1 VRDQPRSPSRKA
13 VMKTH
18 IEKCIL
24 ALTLVCLAPG
34 AGISQQKTGTSDTS
48 LGDIARQLKA
58 QKPKAAKPAYVFT
71 NDNLTPASPA
81 STITGTPPD
90 KKPTDE
96 TSPKDK
102 KKTGAAHDETYYR
115 AKLSELKDNLDMH
128 TRELEVQQQKLGQ
141 NQTQYYPDPNK
152 TLQQEYSR
160 KDINTLGKDIEEK
173 KQQIADDQ
181 KAIDDLHEQLRQES
195 GDPAWLR

>member
-1 VRDQPRSPSRKA
+1 
-13 VMKTH
+13 MKTH
-18 IEKCIL
+18 IEKFIF
-24 ALTLVCLAPG
+24 ALILVCLAPG
-34 AGISQQKTGTSDTS
+34 AGVSQQNTGTSDTS

-58 QKPKAAKPAYVFT
+58 QKPKVPKPAYVFT
-71 NDNLTPASPA
+71 NDNLSPASPA
-81 STITGTPPD
+81 STIAGTPPD

-96 TSPKDK
+96 TSPPDK

-115 AKLSELKDNLDMH
+115 AKLSELKDNLDTH
-128 TRELEVQQQKLGQ
+128 TRQLEVLQQKLGQ

-160 KDINTLGKDIEEK
+160 KDINTLDKDIEAK

-181 KAIDDLHEQLRQES
+181 TAIDDLNDQLRHEG